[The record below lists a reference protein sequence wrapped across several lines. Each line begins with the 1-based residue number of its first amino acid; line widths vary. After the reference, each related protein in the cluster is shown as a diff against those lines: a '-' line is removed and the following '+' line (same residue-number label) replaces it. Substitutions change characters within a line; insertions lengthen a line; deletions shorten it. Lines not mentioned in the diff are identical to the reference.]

1 MLTKLGGRW
10 RDLLEWI
17 NPAEWLPRLLGLPST
32 RERGFPPGLLLIE
45 LSGCDGTTWSALR
58 ARGAFPFLSSL
69 VEQQNYRAVPYHA
82 GCPWSRTLREIELLH
97 GKVAGT
103 SLIAAGDTEHAALLH
118 GGSAWGSLLP
128 GGAAEDEF
136 HGRSRHGR
144 QAWGRWLRNRA
155 GAALDLRRGLPIVY
169 LFHQYAENGAGPAG
183 ARRLDRRLARL
194 YHLAR
199 RCRRRDYQVWFLLT
213 PGSFSEPTAA
223 PGQGLVHS
231 LQAALG
237 PDWTLVS
244 SAPEEHP
251 LTAASGNGPVLRL
264 SAEDRLLRLRTEKPP
279 DDRVAE
285 AVAARL
291 HRAHP
296 YIHAV
301 LWRESSGKHRLHSLC
316 SATRPGPR
324 SSMHARPAEVPRDLV
339 GEDIASLFA
348 TPHADTWI
356 LLIGDPGGAL
366 HGGLALLPG
375 PTRLPAGAAAWLRPA
390 QIHAAA
396 HHVLDRRP
404 LTAIPR
410 RSPPTLPPAG
420 AFRLA
425 TYNVHRCIGMDG
437 RQSVRRILRVLA
449 EIDADLIALQ
459 EVSAVGANQATQLG
473 LELGFHVLF
482 CPTLHGD
489 HAYGHALLSRHPIK
503 ARLIGPLPLVSE
515 APYKEPRG
523 AIWAHLSIGTRSLHL
538 FSTHLALGQSDRALQ
553 VDTLLGPGWIGA
565 LPVEE
570 PLILCGDFNFT
581 PSGRNYRRITTRL
594 RDAQLAHDRGPVRM
608 TFSTVCAV
616 ARLDHIFLSP
626 HFTVLDVKSP
636 RTHLTRVA
644 SDHYPLV
651 ADLCW
656 NDGSAQ
662 PSGSGSVANN
672 SSRDALPKSPSVC
685 IDGYSEG

>member
-1 MLTKLGGRW
+1 
-10 RDLLEWI
+10 
-17 NPAEWLPRLLGLPST
+17 
-32 RERGFPPGLLLIE
+32 
-45 LSGCDGTTWSALR
+45 
-58 ARGAFPFLSSL
+58 
-69 VEQQNYRAVPYHA
+69 
-82 GCPWSRTLREIELLH
+82 
-97 GKVAGT
+97 
-103 SLIAAGDTEHAALLH
+103 
-118 GGSAWGSLLP
+118 
-128 GGAAEDEF
+128 
-136 HGRSRHGR
+136 
-144 QAWGRWLRNRA
+144 
-155 GAALDLRRGLPIVY
+155 
-169 LFHQYAENGAGPAG
+169 
-183 ARRLDRRLARL
+183 
-194 YHLAR
+194 
-199 RCRRRDYQVWFLLT
+199 
-213 PGSFSEPTAA
+213 
-223 PGQGLVHS
+223 
-231 LQAALG
+231 
-237 PDWTLVS
+237 
-244 SAPEEHP
+244 
-251 LTAASGNGPVLRL
+251 
-264 SAEDRLLRLRTEKPP
+264 
-279 DDRVAE
+279 
-285 AVAARL
+285 
-291 HRAHP
+291 
-296 YIHAV
+296 
-301 LWRESSGKHRLHSLC
+301 
-316 SATRPGPR
+316 
-324 SSMHARPAEVPRDLV
+324 
-339 GEDIASLFA
+339 
-348 TPHADTWI
+348 
-356 LLIGDPGGAL
+356 
-366 HGGLALLPG
+366 
-375 PTRLPAGAAAWLRPA
+375 
-390 QIHAAA
+390 
-396 HHVLDRRP
+396 
-404 LTAIPR
+404 
-410 RSPPTLPPAG
+410 
-420 AFRLA
+420 
-425 TYNVHRCIGMDG
+425 MDG

-503 ARLIGPLPLVSE
+503 AR
-515 APYKEPRG
+515 
-523 AIWAHLSIGTRSLHL
+523 SIGTRSLHL